1 MWDVLEVTHEGT
13 DDVKRSR
20 KHPLIQEHE
29 LFIMQPEETVVDVH
43 NRFTHIVNHLT
54 RLGKEFDKEELNIKV
69 LKCLDRSW
77 QPKVTAIS
85 ESRDLSKLCT
95 TALFGK
101 LMEHEL
107 ELKRLKEQEIVERK
121 TKGLALKESVK
132 NYISE
137 DAENVKHD
145 ETVSL
150 LTKRFSRFLKKKGR
164 DRTQQKKRYPKP
176 NESNSSNYTCVGCG
190 KTGHIK
196 SECPNNQIKEKPF
209 SKKVERSK
217 GRRAYISWEENEVS
231 STSSS

>member
-1 MWDVLEVTHEGT
+1 M
-13 DDVKRSR
+13 
-20 KHPLIQEHE
+20 
-29 LFIMQPEETVVDVH
+29 
-43 NRFTHIVNHLT
+43 IV
-54 RLGKEFDKEELNIKV
+54 
-69 LKCLDRSW
+69 
-77 QPKVTAIS
+77 IS

-231 STSSS
+231 STSSSSTESEETNLCFMMNGEVQYLIRLMISLWNLTIMINC